1 MAAPAEGKIA
11 PSRMD
16 LIHRWIAEAFRR
28 VGVALRATAPPTGP
42 VPLTRI
48 LEAFHI
54 TLQPVPGLTRGK
66 AREFLRLSAVEE
78 RLAES
83 EKSPLAGLMVTRPAG
98 SVVLVNAQDILTRR
112 RFTVAHELGH
122 HLLHQPRN
130 QQGILRY
137 DLTAEDGGNL
147 SGEELGRIEAE
158 AHAFAANLLM
168 PESWVRAWFAQQGN
182 GTVISPGLAA
192 SRLATL
198 LLVSRQATIRRL
210 ADLGLTADATEDAAS
225 EEAGDGDA

>member
-1 MAAPAEGKIA
+1 
-11 PSRMD
+11 MD

-28 VGVALRATAPPTGP
+28 VGVADRATAPPTGP

-48 LEAFHI
+48 LDAFHI

-66 AREFLRLSAVEE
+66 AREFLKLPAVED
-78 RLAES
+78 LQAES
-83 EKSPLAGLMVTRPAG
+83 ERAPLAGLMVTRTAG

-112 RFTVAHELGH
+112 RFTAAHELGH

-147 SGEELGRIEAE
+147 SGEDLGRIEAE

-168 PESWVRAWFAQQGN
+168 PESWVRVWFAHQGR
-182 GTVISPGLAA
+182 GAGISPGLAA

-210 ADLGLTADATEDAAS
+210 VDLELASPATEDAEDAR
-225 EEAGDGDA
+225 AGDGDA